1 MLPARTT
8 CTDNLEAPVI
18 RPRPVLA
25 LLAVLL
31 AAAPA
36 QACGACGCT
45 LNGDW
50 ASQGIATRPG
60 FRFDLRF
67 DAFTQDQLRSGTRTV
82 DPASLP
88 LPNGQE
94 VQRSTAN
101 RNLTLTLDWS
111 PSAAWGLSLQAPAY
125 WRNHETVAAGD
136 VDPSFSRSTG
146 LGDVR
151 LVGRYQGFLDDFSL
165 GVQAGLK
172 LPTGRYHD
180 TFATGPQAGEPVDRG
195 LQPGTGTTD
204 LLLGLYKFGDL
215 GMTWGWFAQAM
226 LQLPLNKR
234 EDFRPGRAVNANAGL
249 RYGGLG
255 PVTPQLQLNVRA
267 EQRESGTAADV
278 ANSGATLVYLSPGL
292 TADLGRGVQ
301 AYAFV
306 QVPVHQRVNGLQI
319 EPRSSVSVGLHVAF

>member
-1 MLPARTT
+1 MIKPRLSLVMAAAVLSAVPAR
-8 CTDNLEAPVI
+8 
-18 RPRPVLA
+18 
-25 LLAVLL
+25 
-31 AAAPA
+31 
-36 QACGACGCT
+36 ACGACGCT

-60 FRFDLRF
+60 LRFDLRF
-67 DAFTQDQLRSGTRTV
+67 DAFTQDQLRSGTGAVT
-82 DPASLP
+82 PASLP
-88 LPNGQE
+88 LPNDQE

-101 RNLTLTLDWS
+101 RNLALTLDWS
-111 PSAAWGLSLQAPAY
+111 PSATWGLSLQAPTY

-146 LGDVR
+146 LGDLR
-151 LVGRYQGFLDDFSL
+151 LVGRYQGFLEDFSL
-165 GVQAGLK
+165 GVQVGLK
-172 LPTGRYHD
+172 LPTGRFHD
-180 TFATGPQAGEPVDRG
+180 TFASGPQAGEPVDRG

-204 LLLGLYKFGDL
+204 LLLGLYKYGDL
-215 GMTWGWFAQAM
+215 GLAWGWFAQAM
-226 LQLPLNKR
+226 LQLPLNSR

-267 EQRESGTAADV
+267 EQRESGAAADV

-306 QVPVHQRVNGLQI
+306 QVPVHQRVNGLQL
-319 EPRSSVSVGLHVAF
+319 EPRSSVSVGLHVTF

>member
-1 MLPARTT
+1 M
-8 CTDNLEAPVI
+8 I
-18 RPRPVLA
+18 RPRPA
-25 LLAVLL
+25 LVLL
-31 AAAPA
+31 AASALASPA
-36 QACGACGCT
+36 WACGACGCT

-60 FRFDLRF
+60 FRFDLRY
-67 DAFTQDQLRSGTRTV
+67 DAFTQDQLRSGTGVV
-82 DPASLP
+82 DAASLT
-88 LPNGQE
+88 LPNAQE
-94 VQRSTAN
+94 VQRETDN

-111 PSAAWGLSLQAPAY
+111 PNAAWGLSLQAPAY
-125 WRNHETVAAGD
+125 RRTHETVAPGD
-136 VDPSFSRSTG
+136 VDPSASRSTG

-151 LVGRYQGFLDDFSL
+151 LVGRYQGFLDDFSFGL
-165 GVQAGLK
+165 QAGLK
-172 LPTGRYHD
+172 LPTGRFHD
-180 TFATGPQAGEPVDRG
+180 TFAAGPQAGEPVDRG

-215 GMTWGWFAQAM
+215 GMAWGWFAQAM
-226 LQLPLNKR
+226 LQLPLDSR
-234 EDFRPGRAVNANAGL
+234 EEFRPGRAVNANAGV

-292 TADLGRGVQ
+292 TADLGHGAQ
-301 AYAFV
+301 AYAFI
-306 QVPVHQRVNGLQI
+306 QVPVHQRVNGLQL

>member
-1 MLPARTT
+1 M
-8 CTDNLEAPVI
+8 I
-18 RPRPVLA
+18 RPRPALA
-25 LLAVLL
+25 LLTALL
-31 AAAPA
+31 AAVPA

-60 FRFDLRF
+60 FRLDLRY
-67 DAFTQDQLRSGTRTV
+67 DAFTQDQLRSGTGTV
-82 DPASLP
+82 DPAALP
-88 LPNGQE
+88 LPNAQE

-125 WRNHETVAAGD
+125 GRDHETVAAGD
-136 VDPSFSRSTG
+136 GDPSYSRSTG

-165 GVQAGLK
+165 GVQMGLK
-172 LPTGRYHD
+172 LPTGRFHD
-180 TFATGPQAGEPVDRG
+180 TFAAGPQAGEPVDRG

-204 LLLGLYKFGDL
+204 LLLGLYTYGDL
-215 GMTWGWFAQAM
+215 GMAWGWFAQSM
-226 LQLPLNKR
+226 LQLPMNSR

-255 PVTPQLQLNVRA
+255 AVTPQLQLNVRA

-306 QVPVHQRVNGLQI
+306 QVPVHQRVNGLQL

>member
-1 MLPARTT
+1 M
-8 CTDNLEAPVI
+8 I
-18 RPRPVLA
+18 RPRPALA
-25 LLAVLL
+25 LLAALL
-31 AAAPA
+31 AAVPA

-60 FRFDLRF
+60 FRLDLRT
-67 DAFTQDQLRSGTRTV
+67 DAFTQDQLRSGTGTV

-88 LPNGQE
+88 LPNAQE

-111 PSAAWGLSLQAPAY
+111 PSAAWGLSLQAPTY
-125 WRNHETVAAGD
+125 RRDHETVAAGD
-136 VDPSFSRSTG
+136 GDPSFSRSTG

-165 GVQAGLK
+165 GVQVGLK
-172 LPTGRYHD
+172 LPTGRFHD
-180 TFATGPQAGEPVDRG
+180 TFAAGPQAGEPVDRG

-204 LLLGLYKFGDL
+204 LLLGLYQYGDL
-215 GMTWGWFAQAM
+215 GLAWGWFAQAM
-226 LQLPLNKR
+226 LQLPLASR
-234 EDFRPGRAVNANAGL
+234 EGFRPGRAVNANAGL

-255 PVTPQLQLNVRA
+255 AVAPQLQLNVRA
-267 EQRESGTAADV
+267 EQRESGAAADV

-292 TADLGRGVQ
+292 TADLGRGLQ

-306 QVPVHQRVNGLQI
+306 QVPVHQRVNGLQL

>member
-1 MLPARTT
+1 M
-8 CTDNLEAPVI
+8 I
-18 RPRPVLA
+18 RPCPALA

-31 AAAPA
+31 AAGPA

-50 ASQGIATRPG
+50 ASQGIATQPG
-60 FRFDLRF
+60 FRLDLRY

-82 DPASLP
+82 DAATLP
-88 LPNGQE
+88 LPNDQE
-94 VQRSTAN
+94 VQRETAN
-101 RNLTLTLDWS
+101 RNLTLTLDYS
-111 PSAAWGLSLQAPAY
+111 PNAVWGLSFQVPAY
-125 WRNHETVAAGD
+125 RRTHETVAPGD
-136 VDPSFSRSTG
+136 LDPSYSRSTG
-146 LGDVR
+146 LGDARV
-151 LVGRYQGFLDDFSL
+151 LGRYQGFLEDFSL

-172 LPTGRYHD
+172 LPTGRFHD
-180 TFATGPQAGEPVDRG
+180 TFASGPQAGEPVDRG

-215 GMTWGWFAQAM
+215 GGAWGYFAQAM
-226 LQLPLNKR
+226 VQLPLGSR
-234 EDFRPGRAVNANAGL
+234 EAFRPGRAMNANAGI

-255 PVTPQLQLNVRA
+255 PVTPQLQVNVRA
-267 EQRESGTAADV
+267 EERESGPAADV

-292 TADLGRGVQ
+292 TANLARGIQ

-319 EPRSSVSVGLHVAF
+319 EPRSSLSVGLHLAF